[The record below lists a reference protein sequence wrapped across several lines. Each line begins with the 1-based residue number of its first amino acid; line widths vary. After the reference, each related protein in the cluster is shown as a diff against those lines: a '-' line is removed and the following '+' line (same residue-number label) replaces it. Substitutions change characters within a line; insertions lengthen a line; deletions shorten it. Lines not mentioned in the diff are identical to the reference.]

1 MTKSPYPH
9 FSESEFQRCSPACY
23 WSDMSAAFMK
33 RLERFREIVA
43 CPVYLNSAFRSSAY
57 EIQHGRTGSSMHTF
71 GRAVDIRC
79 RSNQER
85 LKFIR
90 AAIECGFNGI
100 GIGYNYIHLD
110 DRDDCMNPC
119 MWLY

>member
-1 MTKSPYPH
+1 
-9 FSESEFQRCSPACY
+9 
-23 WSDMSAAFMK
+23 MSASFMK
-33 RLERFREIVA
+33 RLEQFRELVD
-43 CPVYLNSAFRSSAY
+43 CPIYLNSAFRSSAY
-57 EIQHGRTGSSMHTF
+57 EIQHGRTGTSMHTF

-79 RSNQER
+79 TTSQDR

-90 AAIECGFNGI
+90 AALDCGFNGI

-110 DRDDCMNPC
+110 DRADCMNPC

>member
-1 MTKSPYPH
+1 MIKSPYPH
-9 FSESEFQRCSPACY
+9 FSEAEFQRCNPPCHS
-23 WSDMSAAFMK
+23 SDMSAAFMK

-43 CPVYLNSAFRSSAY
+43 CPVYLNSAFRSSSW
-57 EIQHGRTGSSMHTF
+57 EISRGRSGSSRHTF

-79 RSNQER
+79 TSNRER

-100 GIGYNYIHLD
+100 GLGYNYIHLD
-110 DRDDCMNPC
+110 DRDECNNPC